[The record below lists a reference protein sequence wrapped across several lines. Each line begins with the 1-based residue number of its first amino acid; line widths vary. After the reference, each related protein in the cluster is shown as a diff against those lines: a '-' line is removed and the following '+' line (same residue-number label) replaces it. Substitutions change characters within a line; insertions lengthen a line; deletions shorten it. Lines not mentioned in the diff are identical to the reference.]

1 MRLRFLPSHYYRDLY
16 QKLQNLTQGSRSV
29 EVAMIR
35 ANVEEDREATMAR
48 FFSGLNR
55 DITNVIE
62 LQHYVEVEDLVHM
75 AMKMERQLKRKRTE
89 GTPRFLALLGN
100 QSGIGMIQ
108 LKQRERPNHLREKM
122 RELVI

>member
-1 MRLRFLPSHYYRDLY
+1 
-16 QKLQNLTQGSRSV
+16 
-29 EVAMIR
+29 MIR